1 MRERGE
7 EASLRGESIIA
18 DVGRR
23 ERREGGSGRRGKSSG
38 AKGQTVCDKRTINRT
53 KTPEGEEKPV
63 GSEVLRQCERIRFG
77 RGGRQA

>member
-1 MRERGE
+1 MSEEERGE
-7 EASLRGESIIA
+7 KEGAGGGE
-18 DVGRR
+18 
-23 ERREGGSGRRGKSSG
+23 KSSG